1 MAQSAVCIQG
11 GTSYDVVGVC
21 AAKGGPAAALH
32 SGNVGGQHDEAEVVV
47 EACLDL
53 SALELICP

>member
-1 MAQSAVCIQG
+1 M
-11 GTSYDVVGVC
+11 VGVC